1 MNVSS
6 QVLWHVEEGVGHLV
20 LNRPEA
26 ANSIDLPMARR
37 LAEAIGVAVRADVG
51 AVLLSARGRQFCAG
65 GDIDSFVRAGD
76 ALERLVDEILEPLHP
91 AMLALAA
98 LPVPVISAVHAP
110 VGGAG
115 IGLALCADIVLASST
130 MKLRGGYTAIG
141 LSPDAGTSYQLAR
154 RAGAARA
161 KYLLM
166 TNRAFG
172 AEECLR
178 MGLVDEIH
186 APDALPA
193 AATELARSLAR
204 GATGALGRT
213 KRLCD
218 GAPGATLREHLDRE
232 WAALRE
238 GARSADG
245 REGVAAFMEKRAPR
259 FTDGRCDT
267 DAKPR

>member
-1 MNVSS
+1 MNDSAE

-37 LAEAIGVAVRADVG
+37 LAEAIEVAASADVG

-65 GDIDSFVRAGD
+65 GDIDAFARRRD
-76 ALERLVDEILEPLHP
+76 DLERLIGEILDPLHP
-91 AMLALAA
+91 AMLRLAA

-110 VGGAG
+110 LGGAG
-115 IGLALCADIVLASST
+115 IAIALCADIVLASST
-130 MKLRGGYTAIG
+130 MRLRGGYTAIG
-141 LSPDAGTSYQLAR
+141 LSTDLGASYQLAR

-161 KYLLM
+161 KYVLM
-166 TNRAFG
+166 TNRAFS

-186 APDALPA
+186 PPEALPTA
-193 AATELARSLAR
+193 AANLARALAR
-204 GATGALGRT
+204 GATGALGRV

-218 GAPGATLREHLDRE
+218 DAPGTTLREHLDRE
-232 WAALRE
+232 RAALLE

-245 REGVAAFMEKRAPR
+245 REGVSAFMEKRAPR
-259 FTDGRCDT
+259 FTDGRS
-267 DAKPR
+267 A